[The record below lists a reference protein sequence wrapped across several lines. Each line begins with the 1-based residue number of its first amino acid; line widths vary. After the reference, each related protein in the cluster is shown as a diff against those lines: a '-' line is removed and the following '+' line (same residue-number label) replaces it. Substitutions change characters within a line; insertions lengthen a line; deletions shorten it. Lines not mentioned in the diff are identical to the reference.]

1 MTPYLPW
8 RDRIRLAWAILR
20 AKVWIAQVDSTGWG
34 QAIALRTHE
43 DIEIIEGA

>member
-20 AKVWIAQVDSTGWG
+20 AKVWIADTDYGRPWG
-34 QAIALRTHE
+34 QRIELRTRADE
-43 DIEIIEGA
+43 RVL

>member
-20 AKVWIAQVDSTGWG
+20 AKVYVADTDQSGWG
-34 QAIALRTHE
+34 QSIELRTRDDE
-43 DIEIIEGA
+43 KVL